1 MEQIDSEAAKRDE
14 ENRIHRAEIVNLI
27 SSSSGKLG
35 GGRINASFSSSW
47 SLDGVDDQRDQ
58 LSSNLLINTAAQSTN
73 TSYHDLPETLNENF
87 RSEKLKA
94 FSPQNKET
102 SLLIKVETKPD
113 DSSSNGVYRAGSS
126 LQTHPQPM
134 LSSRNLNSSFGSN
147 SCAANGMIL
156 KTVCCNDT
164 VKTTSMH
171 SAGRTTPDPNVH
183 YLIPNSTR
191 PIGGNYC
198 SCCCRAN
205 MIDTIYNSGSQQQ
218 SNVYRSQNYSCSY
231 EHKPTESSELKYKGS
246 KAIISIY
253 LMFSLSLSSCNSR
266 FKPR

>member
-1 MEQIDSEAAKRDE
+1 MEQLDNETAKRDE

-35 GGRINASFSSSW
+35 SGRINASFSSSW
-47 SLDGVDDQRDQ
+47 SLDGGGDDQRDHIN
-58 LSSNLLINTAAQSTN
+58 SNLLINTAAQSTN

-87 RSEKLKA
+87 RNEKLKA
-94 FSPQNKET
+94 FSPSQNKET

-126 LQTHPQPM
+126 LQAAPQPM

-147 SCAANGMIL
+147 SCAASGGMIL

-171 SAGRTTPDPNVH
+171 SAGRTTPDPSAH

-191 PIGGNYC
+191 PTGNYC

-205 MIDTIYNSGSQQQ
+205 MLDTIYNSCNQQ

-231 EHKPTESSELKYKGS
+231 EHKPTQSSELIYKGS
-246 KAIISIY
+246 KE
-253 LMFSLSLSSCNSR
+253 R
-266 FKPR
+266 